1 MIKEIIFVFLITSLF
16 MRISR
21 FLSLSIV
28 LIFITYSLVRCK
40 EIEKAEVDME
50 LFEAE
55 DLAMSI
61 EKSFNTYSTDSLTD
75 LFSPALFARRLGNDF
90 MRRPRMERQYLYSIF
105 NNLYK
110 QNIEAYI
117 EESKLLKHEFSLFD
131 VHKNN
136 EVYRLNYQVSE
147 KETGILI
154 NYMVFYVR
162 RDREGNLKLVN
173 MYSVSKG
180 FSLAQTI
187 KEFIE
192 ITETDSRIDI
202 KAQEAVSY
210 REKAFNQLSLG
221 NHQKAYD
228 LMSQIDSK
236 FLQTSNF
243 AYYKVLLSSNVS
255 DSLYRSEL
263 EWIRALTSNESSKQ
277 FYDCMINYIDD
288 KSDENVIKC
297 QERLEEILMEY

>member
-1 MIKEIIFVFLITSLF
+1 MSFSRVA
-16 MRISR
+16 R
-21 FLSLSIV
+21 FLSL
-28 LIFITYSLVRCK
+28 LIMTAFSLISCK
-40 EIEKAEVDME
+40 ETEKAQVDME

-75 LFSPALFARRLGNDF
+75 LFSPALFARRLGDDF

-162 RDREGNLKLVN
+162 KDREGNLKLVN

-192 ITETDSRIDI
+192 IAETDSRIDM

-288 KSDENVIKC
+288 KSDENFLDC
-297 QERLEEILMEY
+297 QEKLQEILMTY